1 MKEELESINK
11 AARLRMTSESKIDII
26 ISFFD
31 CGCQDRVS
39 NLNFL
44 LKKLKEYNL
53 NVILCEQIASNQKKT
68 YISNK
73 KNFTHVKYFSSN
85 LFEKSKLYNIA
96 AKLSNAKYLWFLD
109 CDVILPFKDIVD
121 HIDDQDFIQPFSK
134 IYNLDKKE
142 SQLFINSTGFNL
154 DNYKFDDYLG
164 KYCFIIKKS
173 KYIEVGGFDER
184 FFGWGWEDL
193 DFIKNKLKSPQF
205 YKLENTLGFHL
216 FHPKASKENE
226 RNNYFTFKENCFDRN
241 EVSFILDQTKGLNI
255 DFIQKC
261 LSILSNYNRASVLH
275 VFLSSDFAKN
285 NKSDLIKTFRSDLI
299 SQSLI
304 INFSEAELDCELIKI
319 NTFIYWSS
327 GKNFILIDDGLEISS
342 SKINKIFQ
350 TSSFDS
356 RFVSQLYEGKYFL
369 CNRSVFDYM
378 NGLSSPNIQAFIDSC
393 NLNSQYINKTKKYI
407 SNYGKRHDMYYL
419 NMDFDMNFHSF

>member
-1 MKEELESINK
+1 
-11 AARLRMTSESKIDII
+11 MTSESKIDII

-31 CGCQDRVS
+31 CGCQHRVS
-39 NLNFL
+39 NLDFL
-44 LKKLKEYNL
+44 LKKLKECNL

-68 YISNK
+68 YISDK

-109 CDVILPFKDIVD
+109 CDVILPFKEIAD

-154 DNYKFDDYLG
+154 DNYKFDDYLC

-184 FFGWGWEDL
+184 FLGWGWEDL

-226 RNNYFTFKENCFDRN
+226 RNN
-241 EVSFILDQTKGLNI
+241 
-255 DFIQKC
+255 
-261 LSILSNYNRASVLH
+261 
-275 VFLSSDFAKN
+275 
-285 NKSDLIKTFRSDLI
+285 
-299 SQSLI
+299 
-304 INFSEAELDCELIKI
+304 
-319 NTFIYWSS
+319 
-327 GKNFILIDDGLEISS
+327 
-342 SKINKIFQ
+342 
-350 TSSFDS
+350 
-356 RFVSQLYEGKYFL
+356 
-369 CNRSVFDYM
+369 
-378 NGLSSPNIQAFIDSC
+378 
-393 NLNSQYINKTKKYI
+393 
-407 SNYGKRHDMYYL
+407 
-419 NMDFDMNFHSF
+419 